1 MERKIRR
8 RMLSENLTS
17 IETETRRQLLMLLFR
32 NSLSSYLQNLLVSG
46 ALAFV
51 ALQQGSAGHVL
62 SPLIWLA
69 GVAVLNLPF
78 YFITRHFLR
87 NPSSLEG
94 DEALDR
100 AGRVELWGTIFMGGG
115 WTVGIIAYAPSGGI
129 EFRLFLTAILAGM
142 GAGAV
147 SKLSGSLTYVHTFF
161 GLLAAPLIVVTVMA
175 GTRLDYLIAA
185 CTVLYVVAMLGS
197 ARQLHQA
204 LATSTRLGIER
215 LSLLASTREAL
226 ARAEQASQAKSEF
239 LANMSHE
246 IRTPINSILGITQ
259 VMRRGDVSPGQ
270 AGQLAR
276 IHTAAEHLLGV
287 ISDILD
293 LSKIEAG
300 KMTLGTSDFTVGE
313 ILERVLS
320 LVSRD
325 AGAKGL
331 ELKVDSD
338 PLPERLLG
346 DGVRV
351 TQALLN
357 YVNNAVKF
365 TERGGITIRVR
376 RKAEADRRILLHFEV
391 EDTGVGIAPEHFAR
405 LFSAFEQA
413 NAAITREYG
422 GSGLGLVITRHLA
435 RLMGG
440 EAGGRSEPG
449 VGSTF
454 WFTVWL
460 GRQRKAFNKGSL
472 DVPLDVAEETL
483 HRDYAGRRI
492 LVVDD
497 DENNRDLALEIFQPT
512 GLTVEMA
519 FTGIEAVEMATA
531 TAYDLI
537 LMDMR
542 MPRMDGLEATR
553 RIRRLPGYA
562 RTPILAMT
570 GNTFLE
576 DREKCLESGM
586 NDFIPKPVRLEELY
600 TKLLEWLPKSG
611 QALQQDESSR

>member
-1 MERKIRR
+1 
-8 RMLSENLTS
+8 MLSEKLTS
-17 IETETRRQLLMLLFR
+17 IETETRRQLLMLLFQ
-32 NSLSSYLQNLLVSG
+32 NSLSSYLQNLLVCG
-46 ALAFV
+46 AVAFV
-51 ALQQGSAGHVL
+51 IMQHSSAGHVL
-62 SPLIWLA
+62 SPLGWLV

-78 YFITRHFLR
+78 FFLTRYFLR

-94 DEALDR
+94 GKALAR
-100 AGRVELWGTIFMGGG
+100 AERMELCSTICMGGG
-115 WTVGIIAYAPSGGI
+115 WTVGIFAYAPSGDI
-129 EFRLFLTAILAGM
+129 EFRLFLSTILAGM

-147 SKLSGSLTYVHTFF
+147 PKLTGSPPYTQVFF
-161 GLLAAPLIVVTVMA
+161 GLLAGPLILTTLMA

-185 CTVLYVVAMLGS
+185 GVVLYTVALLSS
-197 ARQLHQA
+197 ASQLHKA
-204 LATSTRLGIER
+204 LVASTRLGIER

-226 ARAEQASQAKSEF
+226 VRAEQASQAKSEF

-276 IHTAAEHLLGV
+276 IHTATEHLLGV
-287 ISDILD
+287 ISNILD

-300 KMTLGTSDFTVGE
+300 KMALGTSDFTIDE

-325 AGAKGL
+325 AGSKGL

-338 PLPERLLG
+338 PLPLRLLC
-346 DGVRV
+346 DSVRV

-357 YVNNAVKF
+357 YANNAIKF
-365 TERGGITIRVR
+365 TKRGGITIRVR
-376 RKAEADRRILLHFEV
+376 RKAETDRRILLHFEV
-391 EDTGVGIAPEHFAR
+391 EDTGIGIAPEHFVC

-413 NAAITREYG
+413 NASIAREYG

-460 GRQRKAFNKGSL
+460 GKQRTELNDGSPNVSL
-472 DVPLDVAEETL
+472 HAAEEVL
-483 HRDYAGRRI
+483 RRDHAGRRI
-492 LVVDD
+492 LLVDD
-497 DENNRDLALEIFQPT
+497 DENNRDLALEIFEPT
-512 GLTVEMA
+512 GLTVDMAFNGMEAIEMA
-519 FTGIEAVEMATA
+519 GE

-542 MPRMDGLEATR
+542 MPHMDGLEATR
-553 RIRRLPGYA
+553 MIRRLPEHA

-570 GNTFLE
+570 GNTFRE
-576 DREKCLESGM
+576 DKEECLESGM
-586 NDFIPKPVRLEELY
+586 DDFIPKPVRLEELY

-611 QALQQDESSR
+611 QV

>member
-8 RMLSENLTS
+8 RMLSEDLTS

-51 ALQQGSAGHVL
+51 ALQQGSAGYVL

-87 NPSSLEG
+87 SPSSLEG

-115 WTVGIIAYAPSGGI
+115 WTVGIIAYAPPGGI

-413 NAAITREYG
+413 NAAITHEYG

-460 GRQRKAFNKGSL
+460 GRQRTAFNKGSL

-483 HRDYAGRRI
+483 RRDYAGRRI

-497 DENNRDLALEIFQPT
+497 DENNRDLALEIFEPT
-512 GLTVEMA
+512 GLSVEVA
-519 FTGIEAVEMATA
+519 FTGVEAVEMATA

-570 GNTFLE
+570 GNTFRE

-611 QALQQDESSR
+611 QELQQDESSR

>member
-51 ALQQGSAGHVL
+51 ALQQGSAGYVL

-115 WTVGIIAYAPSGGI
+115 WTVGIIAYAPSGGT

-147 SKLSGSLTYVHTFF
+147 SKLLGSLTYVHTFF

-226 ARAEQASQAKSEF
+226 TRAEQSSQAKSEF

-338 PLPERLLG
+338 SLPERLLG

-413 NAAITREYG
+413 NATITREYG

-460 GRQRKAFNKGSL
+460 GRQRTAFNKGSL

-483 HRDYAGRRI
+483 RRDYAGRRI

-497 DENNRDLALEIFQPT
+497 DENNRDLALEIFEPT
-512 GLTVEMA
+512 GLSVEVA
-519 FTGIEAVEMATA
+519 FTGVEAVEMATA

-570 GNTFLE
+570 GNTFRE

-611 QALQQDESSR
+611 QELQQDESSR

>member
-147 SKLSGSLTYVHTFF
+147 SKLLGSLTYVHTFF

-413 NAAITREYG
+413 NATITREYG

-440 EAGGRSEPG
+440 EAGGRSQPG

-460 GRQRKAFNKGSL
+460 GRQRTAFNKGSL

-483 HRDYAGRRI
+483 RRDYAGRRI

-512 GLTVEMA
+512 GLSVEVA
-519 FTGIEAVEMATA
+519 FTGVEAVEMATA

-570 GNTFLE
+570 GNTFRE

>member
-1 MERKIRR
+1 
-8 RMLSENLTS
+8 MLSENLTS

-87 NPSSLEG
+87 SPSSLEG

-115 WTVGIIAYAPSGGI
+115 WTVGIVAYAPSGGI

-147 SKLSGSLTYVHTFF
+147 SKLLGSLTYVHTFF

-346 DGVRV
+346 DSVRV

-391 EDTGVGIAPEHFAR
+391 EDTGVGIAPEHFVR

-460 GRQRKAFNKGSL
+460 GKQRTELNDGSPNVSL
-472 DVPLDVAEETL
+472 HAAEEVL
-483 HRDYAGRRI
+483 RRDHAGRRI
-492 LVVDD
+492 LLVDD
-497 DENNRDLALEIFQPT
+497 DENNRDLALEIFEPT
-512 GLTVEMA
+512 GLTVDMAFNGMEAIEMA
-519 FTGIEAVEMATA
+519 GE

-542 MPRMDGLEATR
+542 MPHMDGLEATR
-553 RIRRLPGYA
+553 MIRRLPEHA

-570 GNTFLE
+570 GNTFRE
-576 DREKCLESGM
+576 DKEECLESGM
-586 NDFIPKPVRLEELY
+586 DDFIPKPVRLEELY

-611 QALQQDESSR
+611 QV

>member
-8 RMLSENLTS
+8 RMLSEDLTS

-270 AGQLAR
+270 AGQLVR

-413 NAAITREYG
+413 NATITREYG

-460 GRQRKAFNKGSL
+460 GRQRTAFNKGSL

-519 FTGIEAVEMATA
+519 FTGVEAVEMATA

-542 MPRMDGLEATR
+542 MPRMDGLEATH
-553 RIRRLPGYA
+553 RIRQLPGYA

-570 GNTFLE
+570 GNTFRE

-611 QALQQDESSR
+611 QALQQDESPR

>member
-1 MERKIRR
+1 
-8 RMLSENLTS
+8 MLSEDLTS

-51 ALQQGSAGHVL
+51 ALRQGSAGHVL

-115 WTVGIIAYAPSGGI
+115 WTVGIVAYAPSGGI

-226 ARAEQASQAKSEF
+226 ARAEQASRAKSEF

-440 EAGGRSEPG
+440 EAGGHSQPG

-460 GRQRKAFNKGSL
+460 GRQRTAFNKGSL

-483 HRDYAGRRI
+483 RRDYAGRHI

-497 DENNRDLALEIFQPT
+497 DENNRDLALEIFEPT

-570 GNTFLE
+570 GNTFRE
-576 DREKCLESGM
+576 DREKCLASGM